1 VATNPT
7 VQSADHSAGYGTAT
21 DTYSGPVPTINEG
34 DLIDASIVA
43 NTSTN
48 DSVTPPSGWTTLLDD
63 GAGGLAV
70 TGGNGYWWG
79 WHEVTAGEAASPPAS
94 WDFVLG
100 TARTGNVIIR
110 RITGHKQ
117 GDPFDTAVSSTSG
130 SFSDTVPLTI
140 AGVTTSVDNCTLIGF
155 ANVQSGTSR
164 TLTEPT
170 SPGTWTEDDTTCTL
184 SYGRGQDVAHY
195 DLGAAGATGDVS
207 WYQSGASL
215 AGAAGMIA
223 VQPASGGLLLAVT
236 GAGGVLLGGSATVA
250 ARTEVTGSGGVLLG
264 GAASVHANPLASVTG
279 TGGTLL
285 GGSAAVQVYSAAP
298 TAGGTLLGGSASI
311 AMTHVA
317 PATGGVRV
325 GGSGGTQAYV
335 AIVAAGGTLL
345 GGAADINANPKISL
359 IASGGALLGGAATVA
374 RAPAVSGG
382 LTVGG
387 SASVTAVITV
397 VGSGGIVLSGAAS
410 ITEPGE
416 LLDFTATGGV
426 TAAGGGTRATS
437 SPRIAYAAGHRYWT
451 FRYELL
457 DLNNAFVADL
467 DNVLG
472 GKVSMSWLA
481 PIKRTA
487 EFVLRESDIDIEW
500 LTDRIKPWIRLHLP
514 PYGDDDW
521 VEWPLGVFL
530 LSSPTRT
537 VDAAGV
543 VRRQVTGYD
552 QLQVLSDDKIADRY
566 TVVAGSVHT
575 DEVLTLLGGDFT
587 YRCTAHSS
595 VTRVDRE
602 WPPGTSKLSM
612 INDLLSA
619 INYKSLFFDEDGVA
633 VIEPYVSPSV
643 RTEEYTYADDETSLI
658 LPDVEQELDLFG
670 VANSWVLVVSNPDA
684 PALTS
689 TYTNDN
695 PASPTSTVRRGRT
708 ITDYREEEEAA
719 DQATLDAKVSRLA
732 LEASQVYE
740 HVRFSTGI
748 NPLHSCNDVYRIA
761 LIGLAINSTF
771 VETKWEL
778 PLQAGAEMT
787 HEARRLVSI

>member
-7 VQSADHSAGYGTAT
+7 VQSADHSSGYGTAT
-21 DTYSGPVPTINEG
+21 DTYSGPVPGTINEG

-43 NTSTN
+43 FTTAN

-70 TGGNGYWWG
+70 SGGNGYWWG

-140 AGVTTSVDNCTLIGF
+140 VGVTTSVDNCTLIGF
-155 ANVQSGTSR
+155 ANVQSGASR

-170 SPGTWTEDDTTCTL
+170 SPDTWTEDDTTCVL

-236 GAGGVLLGGSATVA
+236 GAGGILLGGSATVA

-264 GAASVHANPLASVTG
+264 GAVSVHANPLASVTG

-285 GGSAAVQVYSAAP
+285 GGS
-298 TAGGTLLGGSASI
+298 
-311 AMTHVA
+311 
-317 PATGGVRV
+317 
-325 GGSGGTQAYV
+325 
-335 AIVAAGGTLL
+335 
-345 GGAADINANPKISL
+345 ADINANPKISL

-410 ITEPGE
+410 ITEPGG

-426 TAAGGGTRATS
+426 TAAGGATRATS

-543 VRRQVTGYD
+543 VRRQVIGYD

-566 TVVAGSVHT
+566 TVAAGSVHT

-689 TYTNDN
+689 TYTNNN